1 MRLSCASALAL
12 ALLIPIGPT
21 LVVAQDSTAQ
31 TQLDNTKVNKQDRSP
46 DAVTADQQKNDRS
59 DRELTKKIRQAIV
72 KDKSLSSYGHNVKVI
87 SQNGTVTL
95 RGPVH
100 SEEEKTAIE
109 AHAAEIAGHDNVK
122 SEIAV
127 KGEADRS
134 QK

>member
-1 MRLSCASALAL
+1 MNS
-12 ALLIPIGPT
+12 
-21 LVVAQDSTAQ
+21 
-31 TQLDNTKVNKQDRSP
+31 
-46 DAVTADQQKNDRS
+46 S

-72 KDKSLSSYGHNVKVI
+72 KDKSLSTYGHNVKVI

-109 AHAAEIAGHDNVK
+109 AHAAEVAGRDNVK

>member
-1 MRLSCASALAL
+1 MRLSCAKALAL
-12 ALLIPIGPT
+12 ALFIQIGPA
-21 LVVAQDSTAQ
+21 LVLAQDSPAQ
-31 TQLDNTKVNKQDRSP
+31 PDNTKVNKQDRSP
-46 DAVTADQQKNDRS
+46 DAVTADQQKMNSS

-72 KDKSLSSYGHNVKVI
+72 KDKSLSTYGHNVKVI

-109 AHAAEIAGHDNVK
+109 AHAAEVAGRDNVK

-134 QK
+134 RK